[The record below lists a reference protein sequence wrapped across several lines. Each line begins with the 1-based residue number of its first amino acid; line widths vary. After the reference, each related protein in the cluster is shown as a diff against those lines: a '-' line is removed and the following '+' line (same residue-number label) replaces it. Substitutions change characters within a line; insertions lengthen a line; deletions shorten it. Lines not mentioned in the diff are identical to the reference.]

1 MESVMDIPAPVAA
14 VKESVFLRDKLAG
27 VRSRLLTVSAGAG
40 VAWMIILA
48 VVALAAGMLVDW
60 WMDLPFWART
70 LMLLADLAGLAALLF
85 IFIIRPAL
93 RQPDDDTVALLVQ
106 KARPA
111 FCTRLI
117 AAMQLAR
124 PGGLTPGASA
134 ELVRALVKETEAM
147 ARRMD
152 IREVIPT
159 GPFQCQARNAL
170 ILLALAATAFA
181 YTREVSLPLLKRALL
196 ADVEVPRKTR
206 VDVLSGDKLIG
217 RGDNVTII
225 ARARGYIPKSGLLLI
240 THASGHSEE
249 IPLIADR
256 RDSRKFVQE
265 IENVQDT
272 FTYKVRL
279 FDGVSPRY
287 KVEAVPRPE
296 VAFLECN
303 QIYPAYTGLGTV
315 RRSLGDLVLLAGS
328 KLQLKATAT
337 KEISKASVKLVGL
350 GKVIAMEVS
359 PQNRKQMAATVPVPI
374 KDLSGISLNLTDRHG
389 VQSRDPA
396 VYRVDI
402 LLDKPP
408 VTRITYPDRKEDLV
422 TQMAALLIGFEA
434 MDDFAIGKVF
444 LRYKIDTV
452 DKGAEKSIELD
463 LGKETPK
470 SLRRR
475 FEWQL
480 RDLPAVPAEGSIIEY
495 WMEAADTNNETGPGT
510 GASEHYVA
518 RVVSEAE
525 KRADLMNRVN
535 DYLGGITEVAK
546 DQERLNEV
554 LGTIIRAKPQ

>member
-1 MESVMDIPAPVAA
+1 
-14 VKESVFLRDKLAG
+14 
-27 VRSRLLTVSAGAG
+27 
-40 VAWMIILA
+40 
-48 VVALAAGMLVDW
+48 
-60 WMDLPFWART
+60 
-70 LMLLADLAGLAALLF
+70 
-85 IFIIRPAL
+85 
-93 RQPDDDTVALLVQ
+93 
-106 KARPA
+106 
-111 FCTRLI
+111 
-117 AAMQLAR
+117 
-124 PGGLTPGASA
+124 
-134 ELVRALVKETEAM
+134 
-147 ARRMD
+147 
-152 IREVIPT
+152 
-159 GPFQCQARNAL
+159 
-170 ILLALAATAFA
+170 
-181 YTREVSLPLLKRALL
+181 
-196 ADVEVPRKTR
+196 
-206 VDVLSGDKLIG
+206 
-217 RGDNVTII
+217 
-225 ARARGYIPKSGLLLI
+225 
-240 THASGHSEE
+240 
-249 IPLIADR
+249 
-256 RDSRKFVQE
+256 VQE